1 MPDNQWAKD
10 LLESVNPNFYGR
22 IELEFRAG
30 QVRKITRS
38 ESYVS
43 PETAEQ
49 HARAFEKSVE
59 GARPLRAHDFSRR

>member
-38 ESYVS
+38 ETTV
-43 PETAEQ
+43 PPDIA
-49 HARAFEKSVE
+49 ARHDPYLKSVE
-59 GARPLRAHDFSRR
+59 GTRPLRAHDFSTK